1 MNGVY
6 KGSFSIRIRTFCFGM
21 KTKILHGKKFSK
33 HRQGH
38 RSSQD
43 ALLLLVA
50 ARSVFARLILSK
62 NYMQCPS
69 MESSGYCES
78 FSSDVEDYDL
88 EDDDFSSANMSFN
101 GRLVISGCPSTFPVT
116 GGKVRLAKLEALLLN
131 RLHTDLYNNLSSLHL
146 AYIHSVKI
154 LHLL

>member
-1 MNGVY
+1 
-6 KGSFSIRIRTFCFGM
+6 
-21 KTKILHGKKFSK
+21 
-33 HRQGH
+33 
-38 RSSQD
+38 
-43 ALLLLVA
+43 
-50 ARSVFARLILSK
+50 
-62 NYMQCPS
+62 

-146 AYIHSVKI
+146 AYIHSVKS